1 MSSSRTLISVEV
13 ATPLRVWNRTY
24 LADYV
29 PTVEQFE
36 CYYRVLCGF
45 HDAVVTVTKET
56 VPQGFNEK
64 LLKPLDTAP
73 TVFPL
78 SDLETEVDDLE
89 KRQHYKDFIK
99 ELVKM
104 EKNRISLNFFI
115 EAPKESAWLTERDK
129 KKITEYRSWV
139 DELMAALSEEM
150 PTTTVEQMSPTV
162 GWILAPAAEAA
173 RRINGCRLI
182 VNEEIGAVWE
192 SLLGTDHFPDLVV
205 AQKLHTSS
213 WSFQHE
219 MSTALFKSVLQ
230 WFLQAK
236 NASICEGVSE
246 WMPRIDADVR
256 TLVAAFLPV
265 APDLERKAGPVLPP
279 RALLPAAAVDAVNGS
294 SERPI
299 EKDPAFETLPSSA
312 FPTRGRAGRPAKIFL
327 PPPIPIVVNPT
338 LRDEFKNTDL
348 PIGTTPKI
356 INLKELLCLVE
367 NLLAPAGLFEG
378 SVEACGVEE
387 FRGFVHSMCKLLG
400 LKTDVDAEDK
410 FLKRWEEGHLGFRPD
425 LYPIIAEWYDAWR
438 TIIRANATINRLRF
452 FIKTVSLT
460 CDKVVD
466 NTTKETIVDGW
477 IQIFMDTHLIVD
489 ARGSV
494 QAIDLHEQCKLFCL
508 QYVPQT
514 FAKFFTPMT
523 IGPFFTRKGFQTQKR
538 KNGRYTYGIRYR
550 RPDEKDVPSPQV
562 HITNTFQQTTRT
574 EPDGATIQ
582 HISSTTEINL
592 GRI

>member
-13 ATPLRVWNRTY
+13 ATSTRVWNRTY

-45 HDAVVTVTKET
+45 HDAVVTVTKEP

-78 SDLETEVDDLE
+78 SDLETDAEDEE

-99 ELVKM
+99 QLVQM
-104 EKNRISLNFFI
+104 ETNRISLNFFI
-115 EAPKESAWLTERDK
+115 EAPKDSAWLSDRDK

-139 DELMAALSEEM
+139 DELMTALSEEM
-150 PTTTVEQMSPTV
+150 PTTTVEQKAPTV
-162 GWILAPAAEAA
+162 GWIVAPAAEAA
-173 RRINGCRLI
+173 RRMNGCRLI
-182 VNEEIGAVWE
+182 VNEDIGQVWE
-192 SLLGTDHFPDLVV
+192 NLLGTDHFPDLVV

-219 MSTALFKSVLQ
+219 MSSSLFKSVLQ

-256 TLVAAFLPV
+256 TLVAAFLPI
-265 APDLERKAGPVLPP
+265 APNMDRGSETILPP
-279 RALLPAAAVDAVNGS
+279 RALLPTAAFDAGAGEGPRAKNPS
-294 SERPI
+294 F
-299 EKDPAFETLPSSA
+299 DTLPLGA
-312 FPTRGRAGRPAKIFL
+312 FPTRGRAGRPAKIVL
-327 PPPIPIVVNPT
+327 PPPIPVVQNPT

-348 PIGTTPKI
+348 PVGSTPKI
-356 INLKELLCLVE
+356 INLKDLLCLVE

-387 FRGFVHSMCKLLG
+387 FRDIIHSMCKLLG
-400 LKTDVDAEDK
+400 LNVEGATEDK
-410 FLKRWEEGHLGFRPD
+410 FLKRWTDGQLGFRPD

-438 TIIRANATINRLRF
+438 TIIRANATIARVRF
-452 FIKTVSLT
+452 FINTVSLSKE
-460 CDKVVD
+460 KVVD
-466 NTTKETIVDGW
+466 STTKDTIVNGW
-477 IQIFMDTHLIVD
+477 IQIFMDTHLILD

-508 QYVPQT
+508 QYVPAA

-523 IGPFFTRKGFQTQKR
+523 IGPFFTKRGFQTQKR

-550 RPDEKDVPSPQV
+550 RPDERDMPQV

-574 EPDGATIQ
+574 EPDGATVQ

>member
-13 ATPLRVWNRTY
+13 ATPVRVWNRTY

-45 HDAVVTVTKET
+45 HDAVVTVTKEP

-78 SDLETEVDDLE
+78 SDLETVAEDME

-99 ELVKM
+99 QLVQM
-104 EKNRISLNFFI
+104 ETNRISLNFFI
-115 EAPKESAWLTERDK
+115 EAPKESAWLSDRDK

-150 PTTTVEQMSPTV
+150 PTTTVEQSAPTV

-173 RRINGCRLI
+173 RRVNGCRLI
-182 VNEEIGAVWE
+182 VNEEIGTVWE
-192 SLLGTDHFPDLVV
+192 NLLGTDHFPDLVV

-219 MSTALFKSVLQ
+219 MSSSLFKSVLQ

-236 NASICEGVSE
+236 NASIYEGVSE

-265 APDLERKAGPVLPP
+265 VPDLEGSGGPTLPP
-279 RALLPAAAVDAVNGS
+279 RALLPAAAVDAADGS
-294 SERPI
+294 LERAR
-299 EKDPAFETLPSSA
+299 EKDPAFDTLPAAA
-312 FPTRGRAGRPAKIFL
+312 FPTRGRAGRPAKIIL
-327 PPPIPIVVNPT
+327 PPPIPIVINPK
-338 LRDEFKNTDL
+338 LREEFKNTNL
-348 PIGTTPKI
+348 PVGTTPKI

-367 NLLAPAGLFEG
+367 NLLAPVGLFEG

-387 FRGFVHSMCKLLG
+387 FRTIVQSMCQLLG
-400 LKTDVDAEDK
+400 LTLGEGMEDK
-410 FLKRWEEGHLGFRPD
+410 FFKRWTEDHLGFRPD

-438 TIIRANATINRLRF
+438 TIIRANATIERVRF
-452 FIKTVSLT
+452 FIKTVSLSKET
-460 CDKVVD
+460 TLD
-466 NTTKETIVDGW
+466 NRTKETIVDGW

-489 ARGSV
+489 TRGSV

-514 FAKFFTPMT
+514 FAKYFTPMT

-550 RPDEKDVPSPQV
+550 RPDERDMPAPRV

-574 EPDGATIQ
+574 EPDGAMIQ

-592 GRI
+592 GLL

>member
-1 MSSSRTLISVEV
+1 VEV
-13 ATPLRVWNRTY
+13 ATPSRVWNRTY

-36 CYYRVLCGF
+36 CYYRILCGF
-45 HDAVVTVTKET
+45 HDAVVTVTKEP

-78 SDLETEVDDLE
+78 SDLETEAEDLE

-99 ELVKM
+99 QLVQM
-104 EKNRISLNFFI
+104 ETHRISLNFFI
-115 EAPKESAWLTERDK
+115 EAPKESAWLSDRDK

-150 PTTTVEQMSPTV
+150 PAVTVEQKAPTV

-182 VNEEIGAVWE
+182 VNDEIGTVWE
-192 SLLGTDHFPDLVV
+192 GLLGTDHFPDLVV

-219 MSTALFKSVLQ
+219 MSSSLFKSVLQ
-230 WFLQAK
+230 WFLHAK
-236 NASICEGVSE
+236 NASIYEGVSE

-265 APDLERKAGPVLPP
+265 TPDLEQSGGPVLLP
-279 RALLPAAAVDAVNGS
+279 RALLPGAAVDAGAGNGP
-294 SERPI
+294 R
-299 EKDPAFETLPSSA
+299 EKNPAFETLPATA
-312 FPTRGRAGRPAKIFL
+312 FPSRPRVGRPTKVIL

-348 PIGTTPKI
+348 PVGATPKI
-356 INLKELLCLVE
+356 IHLKDLLCLVE
-367 NLLAPAGLFEG
+367 NLLAPVG
-378 SVEACGVEE
+378 SFKDSLEACGVDE
-387 FRGFVHSMCKLLG
+387 FRKFVQSMCKLLG
-400 LKTDVDAEDK
+400 LSSGDGIEDK
-410 FLKRWEEGHLGFRPD
+410 FIKRWEENKMGFRPD
-425 LYPIIAEWYDAWR
+425 LYPIISEWYNAWR
-438 TIIRANATINRLRF
+438 TIIRANATIERIRF

-460 CDKVVD
+460 NETTLDSV
-466 NTTKETIVDGW
+466 TKETIVDGW

-489 ARGSV
+489 VRGSV

-508 QYVPQT
+508 QFVPQT
-514 FAKFFTPMT
+514 FAKYFTPMT
-523 IGPFFTRKGFQTQKR
+523 IGPFFTKKGFHTQKR

-550 RPDEKDVPSPQV
+550 RPDEKDIPLPQV